1 MFNSE
6 AAADEGRRQRIH
18 FLKLNAYDR
27 HKQLV
32 NTYQKFLSFT
42 IRGPLL
48 EFKGILEMTS

>member
-32 NTYQKFLSFT
+32 NTYQLYYPGSTAADEGRRQRIHFL
-42 IRGPLL
+42 
-48 EFKGILEMTS
+48 